1 MKLLLWLKFF
11 SVVLV
16 TLILIVSATLQKLG
30 ELAELDLTGTVLIDL
45 LDKFLD
51 VDGHFKLFFNR
62 LDKLCSVDSAV
73 TVRFSAH
80 SHECV

>member
-11 SVVLV
+11 SVFLV
-16 TLILIVSATLQKLG
+16 ALILIVSATLEKLG
-30 ELAELDLTGTVLIDL
+30 ELAKLNLTGTVLIDL

-51 VDGHFKLFFNR
+51 VDCHFKLFFNR

-73 TVRFSAH
+73 TVRFTAH